1 MFIGYY
7 TICMYIIVPPK
18 VGYLVFHCLSLP
30 KIMGL
35 NRLFLFEVE
44 LYSIDL
50 GVEGRGSRPSGFL

>member
-1 MFIGYY
+1 
-7 TICMYIIVPPK
+7 MYKIVPPK

-50 GVEGRGSRPSGFL
+50 GVGVRGSKGPRPADFL